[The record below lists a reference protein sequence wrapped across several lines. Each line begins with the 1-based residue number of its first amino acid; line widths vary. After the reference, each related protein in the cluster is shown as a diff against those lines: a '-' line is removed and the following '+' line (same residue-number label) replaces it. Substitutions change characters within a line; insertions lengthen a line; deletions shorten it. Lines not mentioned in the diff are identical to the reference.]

1 MSDEKRRCP
10 NCGAYLTQNDTEC
23 YVCGEVL
30 SSADDEFEQIL
41 RSEEPK
47 KEEHRTM
54 VEKFEHNNEY
64 TRELDEKRD
73 EPYEDEPS
81 YSEDEYS
88 DPYEY
93 DEYDEQR
100 EKSDPKKVALI
111 CGICVGVV
119 ALIAVICGCW
129 FTGVFGGG
137 DDDGE
142 YTVYFDKPSVNI
154 NLMDENGRVYN
165 WGADALLSY
174 TDKKGVEQT
183 VACSPML
190 EYDNLWKCDVP
201 ADATQVYFYQN
212 GDTKLRTQILPEL
225 LDEQVYYVT
234 QILLNDE
241 LELPVASCSLDEF
254 DGYGVNATEETSP
267 EQTAEE
273 TTEKPTEAKPEPDT
287 TEPESTEPETEG
299 TTAEDPGR
307 DRYTVSVPSAWE
319 EGTTII
325 EKGNCTT
332 YYETYNYN
340 NYQSGMLLS
349 IYVYDSGD
357 NSYGDMNV
365 KKVLTT
371 SDGQKKIVIVTPSD
385 VEFDDSDETAAENY
399 VNLSNLSKQV
409 IDSIKAN

>member
-1 MSDEKRRCP
+1 MADEKRRCP
-10 NCGAYLTQNDTEC
+10 NCGAYLTPEDTEC

-30 SSADDEFEQIL
+30 SADTDDFAEIP
-41 RSEEPK
+41 RREEPT
-47 KEEHRTM
+47 ETPHRTM
-54 VEKFEHNNEY
+54 VEKFEDNNEY
-64 TRELDEKRD
+64 SNENTKETD
-73 EPYEDEPS
+73 EPDDSFEDG
-81 YSEDEYS
+81 YS
-88 DPYEY
+88 DPYE
-93 DEYDEQR
+93 DEEDDETR
-100 EKSDPKKVALI
+100 EKSGSKKVALI

-119 ALIAVICGCW
+119 ALVAIVCGCW

-142 YTVYFDKPSVNI
+142 YTIYFDKPSVNI
-154 NLMDENGRVYN
+154 NLMDENGKVYN

-174 TDKKGVEQT
+174 VDKKGVEQT
-183 VACSPML
+183 AVCSPML

-201 ADATQVYFYQN
+201 SDATQVYFYQS
-212 GDTKLRTQILPEL
+212 GDTRLRTQVLPEL

-241 LELPVASCSLDEF
+241 LELPVASCALDEF

-267 EQTAEE
+267 ETVEE
-273 TTEKPTEAKPEPDT
+273 TTEETTESETEPDT
-287 TEPESTEPETEG
+287 TEPEATEPVTES
-299 TTAEDPGR
+299 TASADPGR
-307 DRYTVSVPSAWE
+307 DRYTISVPSAWSD
-319 EGTTII
+319 GTTVL

-349 IYVYDSGD
+349 IYVYDAND

-385 VEFDDSDETAAENY
+385 VEFNDADETAAVNY

-409 IDSIKAN
+409 IDSIKAK